1 MAQQLGTFAA
11 LQRILSF
18 IQLPRG
24 NLQSS
29 VTPVSGDRMPS
40 FDLSEYQAP
49 TWSAYIHTGKTL
61 IQVK

>member
-18 IQLPRG
+18 IQLPHG

-29 VTPVSGDRMPS
+29 VTPVSGGRMPS
-40 FDLSEYQAP
+40 FDLSEHQAP
-49 TWSAYIHTGKTL
+49 TRSAHTQAKHSY
-61 IQVK
+61 K